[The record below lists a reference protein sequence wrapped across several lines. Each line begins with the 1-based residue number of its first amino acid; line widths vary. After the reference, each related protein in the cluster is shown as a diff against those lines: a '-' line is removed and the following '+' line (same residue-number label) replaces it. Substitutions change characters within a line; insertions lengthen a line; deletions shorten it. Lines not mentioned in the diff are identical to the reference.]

1 MSEEEFEEVLKN
13 ALKIMQ
19 EQELEEVKGD
29 VEQQPPFE
37 PSDKFKRKMNR
48 LFREKIGGEYAM
60 YPEVDNEWERLH
72 SGFLRGWN
80 IMVNY
85 IYRVFEK

>member
-29 VEQQPPFE
+29 VEQQSPFE
-37 PSDKFKRKMNR
+37 PSDRFKRKMNR
-48 LFREKIGGEYAM
+48 LFREKIGGDYAV
-60 YPEVDNEWERLH
+60 YPEVDNEWERLR
-72 SGFLRGWN
+72 SYFFRGWQ

-85 IYRVFEK
+85 IYRAFEK

>member
-29 VEQQPPFE
+29 VEQQSPFE
-37 PSDKFKRKMNR
+37 LSDRFKRKMNR
-48 LFREKIGGEYAM
+48 LFREKIGGDYAV
-60 YPEVDNEWERLH
+60 YPEVDNEWERLR
-72 SGFLRGWN
+72 SYFFRGWQ

-85 IYRVFEK
+85 MYRAFEK

>member
-29 VEQQPPFE
+29 VEQQSPFE
-37 PSDKFKRKMNR
+37 PSDRFKRKMNH
-48 LFREKIGGEYAM
+48 LFREKIGGDYAV
-60 YPEVDNEWERLH
+60 YPEVDNEWERLR
-72 SGFLRGWN
+72 SYFFRGWQ

-85 IYRVFEK
+85 IYRAFEK